1 MPDTPY
7 PSPAGERAPA
17 GLDSTRASI
26 ARVYDAALGGKDNY
40 EADRQVLDAV
50 LEVAPGM
57 IDLARMN
64 RAWLERVVRYLAGMV
79 GIDQFLDIGAGLPT
93 AYNTHEIAQGE
104 NREARVVYVDND
116 PMCNAH
122 GRVLLETNEETLF
135 LPGDLTVPGTL
146 LDHPAI
152 VHHLDT
158 ARPIAV
164 ILGAVLHHIDD
175 EQDPAGIVGRYID
188 ALPPG
193 SAVAITHFWDPDDGT
208 EAHRLA
214 QEVQRRYLEKG
225 LGTGWFRTRERIASF
240 FGDLDLV
247 EPGLVELDDWWPS
260 GPTVCSRAI
269 EQRLMLGGVG
279 YKRRGHVLRLV

>member
-7 PSPAGERAPA
+7 LPSAGGRAPA

-57 IDLARMN
+57 MDLARMN

-116 PMCNAH
+116 PIVLAH
-122 GRVLLETNEETLF
+122 GRALLAEEGTA
-135 LPGDLTVPGTL
+135 TVIQADIRSPQEIL
-146 LDHPAI
+146 NKAAIIHHKAKEPA
-152 VHHLDT
+152 
-158 ARPIAV
+158 
-164 ILGAVLHHIDD
+164 
-175 EQDPAGIVGRYID
+175 
-188 ALPPG
+188 
-193 SAVAITHFWDPDDGT
+193 
-208 EAHRLA
+208 
-214 QEVQRRYLEKG
+214 
-225 LGTGWFRTRERIASF
+225 
-240 FGDLDLV
+240 
-247 EPGLVELDDWWPS
+247 
-260 GPTVCSRAI
+260 
-269 EQRLMLGGVG
+269 
-279 YKRRGHVLRLV
+279 